1 MAVVQET
8 AASLG
13 GVGAGVGSTV
23 LIRHQFDQS
32 GETTLLRPS
41 VLWGLFTGG
50 AAYAAPM
57 LMGGRSNDFLMQLL
71 EDYGE
76 GALAA
81 GAFSAVSPKGTGVQL
96 PTL

>member
-1 MAVVQET
+1 MAVVQDT

-13 GVGAGVGSTV
+13 GVGTGVGSTV

-41 VLWGLFTGG
+41 VLWGLLTG
-50 AAYAAPM
+50 AAAYTAPM
-57 LMGGRSNDFLMQLL
+57 LMGRNGNDMVMNLL